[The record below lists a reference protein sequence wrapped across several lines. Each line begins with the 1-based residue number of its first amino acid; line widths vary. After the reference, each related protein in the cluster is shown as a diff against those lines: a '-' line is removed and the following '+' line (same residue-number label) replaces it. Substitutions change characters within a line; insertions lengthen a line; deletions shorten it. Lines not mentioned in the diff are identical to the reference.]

1 MKLHLKSEGS
11 ASRSLCGAAARPAD
25 LLKKAYLVT
34 CVNCL
39 VAHEEGMQ
47 RLKRA
52 VAGSAR

>member
-1 MKLHLKSEGS
+1 VKLHLKSEGS